1 MEDFHLTRNIQKLIL
16 KDSLVELQ
24 RAVTAASYMDS
35 LGSELNSIEKEIKDK
50 ADLFMKTIRES
61 LDSRQKA
68 YKNLKAQSELNKEL
82 GRENPQLGEYG
93 KRMLDIRD
101 NLEKAVDNISKT
113 LSADPRLR
121 KADIM
126 ELIRVLGPKN
136 YQTNSQ
142 ASSHKTVCNLIE
154 LL

>member
-24 RAVTAASYMDS
+24 RVVTAASYMDS
-35 LGSELNSIEKEIKDK
+35 LGSELNSIEKNIKDK
-50 ADLFMKTIRES
+50 SDLFMKTIRES
-61 LDSRQKA
+61 LDSLQKA
-68 YKNLKAQSELNKEL
+68 YKNLRAQAELNEEL
-82 GRENPQLGEYG
+82 GKTSPRLGEYG

-101 NLEKAVDNISKT
+101 NLEKAVENISKT

-126 ELIRVLGPKN
+126 ELIRILGPKN

-142 ASSHKTVCNLIE
+142 ASSHKTVCELIE